1 MFVVFDMV
9 RKKDLD
15 GVVVERKLLKLVRE
29 GELLVS
35 ILVLL
40 RFR

>member
-35 ILVLL
+35 ILVPL